1 MSTLTHREYHLGPFM
16 DVFDW
21 LESPWTML
29 HLGTGHPMRMEDYVK
44 DGTYVV
50 RAELPGVDPEKDIE
64 VAVSK
69 GVLTISAHR
78 QEETEGKHRSEF
90 RYGAFARNV
99 SLPEGADEDHIQA
112 LYDRGV
118 LEVTVALKDQAAENA
133 HKSIPVRMHMHI
145 KPT

>member
-1 MSTLTHREYHLGPFM
+1 M

-29 HLGTGHPMRMEDYVK
+29 HPGTGHPMRMEDYVK

-64 VAVSK
+64 VTVSE
-69 GVLTISAHR
+69 GVLTISAPR

-90 RYGAFARNV
+90 RYGAFARSV
-99 SLPEGADEDHIQA
+99 TLPKGADEDHIQA

-118 LEVTVALKDQAAENA
+118 LEITVTLKHQAAEKA
-133 HKSIPVRMHMHI
+133 HKRIPVMMHMHI